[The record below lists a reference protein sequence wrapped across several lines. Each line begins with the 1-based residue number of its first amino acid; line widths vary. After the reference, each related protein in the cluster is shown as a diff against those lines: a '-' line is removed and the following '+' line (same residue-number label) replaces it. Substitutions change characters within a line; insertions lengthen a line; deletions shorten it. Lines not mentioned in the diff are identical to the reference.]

1 MDKGIG
7 ELKVRN
13 GECRVTYSLHFFFLF
28 SLCMLFFY
36 KNVLFIQINKFKIKM
51 VRETAKKKKK
61 KQIGAQSSLNSW
73 KVEEKVSIDTRN
85 YSFHHSSVLKL
96 CLKAL

>member
-61 KQIGAQSSLNSW
+61 ADWSPKLFEFMKGGR
-73 KVEEKVSIDTRN
+73 E
-85 YSFHHSSVLKL
+85 SVN
-96 CLKAL
+96 

>member
-61 KQIGAQSSLNSW
+61 SRL
-73 KVEEKVSIDTRN
+73 EP
-85 YSFHHSSVLKL
+85 
-96 CLKAL
+96 KALWIHERWKRKCQLILEIIAFITHQF